1 MDDFRKIQIDNIQKI
16 QFDKFEKDFSFIVNN
31 KIYQTN
37 SFVANILSPHISNRS
52 YYQIQTHLNGDF
64 NKILEYGE
72 MKTISIKEEEI
83 RYFREIFMKLGNYDE
98 VLQFYKELQEEI
110 SCENVIQ
117 RIQIKQELNDN
128 FEDEIEFISSN
139 FHHLYT
145 QYPNEISSFDID
157 IIERIISNDK
167 LLLQD
172 EEELFDIILNL
183 YNESKEYSTLFSKVI
198 FMNLSS
204 KSIRKFNDSFDINDI
219 NESIWKTICKRLEQD
234 ISKES
239 IETYQNSHQEF
250 LKNRY
255 IHKKYEHII
264 QSLSE
269 QYHGNIHTQ
278 NIISIT
284 SSSTGYGN
292 IFDIV
297 DQSTNNYFGTANK
310 ENSWIQLDFKE
321 RKVLLQSYTLKT
333 PSGGKNAA
341 HIKSW
346 ILEVSN
352 DNNNYTEVDKHEN
365 CDLFNDSLKTETFQ
379 VSCST
384 PQRFIRLR
392 QIGPNWRGDNYLYI
406 NQIELSGFLD
416 E

>member
-83 RYFREIFMKLGNYDE
+83 RYFREIFKKLGNSDE

-172 EEELFDIILNL
+172 EEELFDIILKL
-183 YNESKEYSTLFSKVI
+183 YTESKEYSTLFSYVI
-198 FMNLSS
+198 FMNLTIE
-204 KSIRKFNDSFDINDI
+204 SIRKFNQSFDINYI
-219 NESIWKTICKRLEQD
+219 NKSIWDSLSYRLEQE
-234 ISKES
+234 ISTESRDEYQKSHKEFLNNRYLDKRYEKIIQLPKEEKEEDYGFARLSYIEEEGDYGFARLSS
-239 IETYQNSHQEF
+239 IEEEEEVE
-250 LKNRY
+250 LAE
-255 IHKKYEHII
+255 IDHI
-264 QSLSE
+264 L
-269 QYHGNIHTQ
+269 
-278 NIISIT
+278 
-284 SSSTGYGN
+284 
-292 IFDIV
+292 V
-297 DQSTNNYFGTANK
+297 
-310 ENSWIQLDFKE
+310 
-321 RKVLLQSYTLKT
+321 
-333 PSGGKNAA
+333 
-341 HIKSW
+341 
-346 ILEVSN
+346 
-352 DNNNYTEVDKHEN
+352 
-365 CDLFNDSLKTETFQ
+365 
-379 VSCST
+379 
-384 PQRFIRLR
+384 
-392 QIGPNWRGDNYLYI
+392 
-406 NQIELSGFLD
+406 
-416 E
+416 